1 MNAYGDMSFKL
12 SAVKRRGSNFYIDTT
27 NKQTNKQTSKTP
39 KLIIGKTVTV
49 KDNCMLI
56 IKLFT
61 QNNVTT
67 KIYST
72 SNLEEFSSTLKG

>member
-1 MNAYGDMSFKL
+1 
-12 SAVKRRGSNFYIDTT
+12 
-27 NKQTNKQTSKTP
+27 
-39 KLIIGKTVTV
+39 
-49 KDNCMLI
+49 MLI

-72 SNLEEFSSTLKG
+72 SNLEISMYFDLKKVEQKFGDNAHKGMFGTL